1 MKKHIETLIALAAV
15 FTLIAFIESTIDI
28 FEWGKAW
35 KIILAIFTLL
45 GGFKMYDDYTKYKNR
60 KELKKIKEE
69 LDKAA
74 EDK

>member
-35 KIILAIFTLL
+35 KTILAIFVLL
-45 GGFKMYDDYTKYKNR
+45 AVFKMYDDYTKDKNR
-60 KELKKIKEE
+60 KDLEKIKEE

>member
-1 MKKHIETLIALAAV
+1 M
-15 FTLIAFIESTIDI
+15 AFIESTIDI

>member
-15 FTLIAFIESTIDI
+15 FILISFIESTLDI

-35 KIILAIFTLL
+35 KTILAIFTLL
-45 GGFKMYDDYTKYKNR
+45 GGVKMYDDYTKDRNR